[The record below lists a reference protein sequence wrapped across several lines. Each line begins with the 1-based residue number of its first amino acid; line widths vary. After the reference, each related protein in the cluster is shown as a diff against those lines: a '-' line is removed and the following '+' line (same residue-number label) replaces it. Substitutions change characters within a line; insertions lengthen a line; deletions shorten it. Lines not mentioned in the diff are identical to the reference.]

1 MKQRGFTLL
10 ELMASIAI
18 IASLAALMFPAF
30 RSYREKA
37 DGITCVSNLR
47 QIGVAVQN
55 FVARNDGRYPEI
67 EPDMKS
73 PIYPPDEGVKG
84 MLETLGEYGITAAV
98 LKCPADMKSG
108 YKYFDKLG
116 SSYEWRPYVDDELQ
130 SNPVVLSRGGQRTVS
145 PSKIVLAFDVE
156 RVHGLDGNF
165 KSKKNYLY
173 GDGHVRA
180 YWETAPRSLSKN

>member
-10 ELMASIAI
+10 ELLCSIAI
-18 IASLAALMFPAF
+18 IAALAALMFPAL
-30 RSYREKA
+30 RSYRDKA
-37 DGITCVSNLR
+37 DGVNCVSNLR

-55 FVARNDGRYPEI
+55 FVARNDNRYPEI
-67 EPDMKS
+67 EPDMQN

-84 MLETLGEYGITAAV
+84 MLETLGEYGLTANI
-98 LKCPADMKSG
+98 LKCPSDMKS

-130 SNPVVLSRGGQRTVS
+130 SNPVILTRGGQRSVQ
-145 PSKIVLAFDVE
+145 PSKIVLTFDVE

-173 GDGHVRA
+173 GDGHVRG
-180 YWETAPRSLSKN
+180 YWETAPRVPAKK